1 MSRYGVKPLGLSSR
15 PASTFDIKGGGKI
28 LETAREAVNN
38 FEAHAVT
45 AGLPPEVTDRITRI
59 LKSIK

>member
-15 PASTFDIKGGGKI
+15 PARTFDIKGGGKI

-45 AGLPPEVTDRITRI
+45 AGLPPKVTDR
-59 LKSIK
+59 